1 VDVTRRRLIRRIGL
15 GSCAMFGAGAL
26 PMLRSGAWAAS
37 GSDYKALVCV
47 FLDGGN
53 DGNNLIV
60 PLDATGYSNYQ
71 TARQGLALDRASL
84 LPVSAGTAQT
94 SYGLHPATPELKT
107 LFDGGKLA
115 FLANVGT
122 LARPTTRA
130 ALQTGNAPVPD
141 NLFSHSDQV
150 EQWQA
155 AVIQGLPESGWGG
168 RAADALGGGSP
179 TFPIAATVNGSV
191 LFTEGAQARPAVVSG
206 SGASLDGVD
215 VTNAADPRLVA
226 MTAAANDS
234 DSALIQ
240 VAGGSVQTAL
250 GQIKAVQTVLSGLA
264 TLATPFPDTDL
275 GNQLKVVAQLMQG
288 RATLGLSRQIFFAST
303 GGFDTHSNQLSDQ
316 GDLLTQVSQALS
328 AFYQATTEL
337 GIAAQVT
344 TFTMSD
350 FARTLKPASGG
361 GSDHGWGNHHM
372 ILGGAVRGRDVYGTF
387 PSLILD
393 GPDDEGDEGRWVPTT
408 SMDQYAATL
417 LNWFGVPSAS
427 MASVLPNLA
436 HFPAGPLTFLG

>member
-1 VDVTRRRLIRRIGL
+1 MDVTRRELIRRIGL
-15 GSCAMFGAGAL
+15 GGCAMFGAGAI
-26 PMLRSGAWAAS
+26 PMLRNGAWAAS

-60 PLDATGYSNYQ
+60 PLDATGYANYQ

-94 SYGLHPATPELKT
+94 PYGLHPGVPELKS
-107 LFDGGKLA
+107 LFTAGQLA

-130 ALQTGNAPVPD
+130 DLQTGNAPVPE

-150 EQWQA
+150 AQWQA

-168 RAADALGGGSP
+168 RTAEALGGAAP
-179 TFPIAATVNGSV
+179 AFPLAATVNGSV
-191 LFTEGAQARPAVVSG
+191 LFTEGAQVQPAVVSG
-206 SGASLDGVD
+206 NGSALDGVD

-226 MTAAANDS
+226 MTAATNDT
-234 DSALIQ
+234 DTALVQ

-250 GQIKAVQTVLSGLA
+250 GQIKAVQTVLSGLSP
-264 TLATPFPDTDL
+264 LATKFPDSDL
-275 GNQLKVVAQLMQG
+275 GNQLQLVAQLMQ
-288 RATLGLSRQIFFAST
+288 GLSRQIFFAST
-303 GGFDTHSNQLSDQ
+303 GSFDTHTNQLSDQ
-316 GDLLTQVSQALS
+316 GDLLTQVSQALG

-350 FARTLKPASGG
+350 FARTLKPAAGG

-372 ILGGAVRGRDVYGTF
+372 ILGGAVRGGDVYGKF
-387 PSLILD
+387 PSLVLE

-427 MASVLPNLA
+427 MASVLPNLGN
-436 HFPAGPLTFLG
+436 FPAGPLTFLG